1 MTYETIM
8 AGFGGQGLLF
18 SGKVLA
24 YAGLIE
30 NRELSWLPSYGPEM
44 RGGTCNCTVI
54 VSDGEISCPLIYE
67 ADAVVVM
74 NLPSLIKFEPLV
86 KKGGKLFYN
95 STLIEQAPKRDDIEI
110 HAVPANEKALE
121 LGNIRAANMVMIGEL
136 IRSTGVVEM
145 AMAEKVLEKTFT
157 GRKAALLPLNKK
169 ALGL

>member
-1 MTYETIM
+1 MFF
-8 AGFGGQGLLF
+8 AGSGGQGVLLM
-18 SGKVLA
+18 GQ
-24 YAGLIE
+24 LITY
-30 NRELSWLPSYGPEM
+30 SAMWQDKAATFLPSYGPEM

-110 HAVPANEKALE
+110 HAVPANERALE
-121 LGNIRAANMVMIGEL
+121 LGNVRAANMVMIGEL

>member
-1 MTYETIM
+1 MFF
-8 AGFGGQGLLF
+8 AGSGGQGVLLM
-18 SGKVLA
+18 GQ
-24 YAGLIE
+24 LITY
-30 NRELSWLPSYGPEM
+30 SAMWQDKAATFLPSYGPEM